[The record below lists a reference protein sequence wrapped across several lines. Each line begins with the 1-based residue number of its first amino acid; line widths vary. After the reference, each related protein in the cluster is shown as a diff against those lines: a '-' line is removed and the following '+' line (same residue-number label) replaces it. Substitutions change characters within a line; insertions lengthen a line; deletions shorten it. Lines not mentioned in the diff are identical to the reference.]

1 MKVPVYNISGE
12 EIKKTDIS
20 DSIFAVPFNEAVVH
34 QAMLRQQANAR
45 QGNACAK
52 ARSEVI
58 GSGRKLFRQKGTG
71 NARAGDAKS
80 PLRKGGG
87 VTFGPKPRDFSQ
99 AMPKKMRRLA
109 IKCLLSDKTR
119 NGEMKVLESIEMVEP
134 KTKEM
139 VKILKAFE
147 AKSTTLIATENTE
160 PDVIKSASNL
170 KKVKTLPVNLLNVG
184 DLLSSEVLLITE
196 AAVRQ
201 AEKLWG
207 NGATKEVSN
216 ASL

>member
-1 MKVPVYNISGE
+1 MKVPVYNTSGE
-12 EIKKTDIS
+12 ETKKMNVS
-20 DSIFAVPFNEAVVH
+20 DSVFAVPFNEAVVH

-45 QGNACAK
+45 QGNASAK
-52 ARSEVI
+52 GRSEVI

-109 IKCLLSDKTR
+109 IKCLLSDKAR
-119 NGEMKVLESIEMVEP
+119 NGEMKVLESIEIAEP
-134 KTKEM
+134 KTKEI
-139 VKILKAFE
+139 VKILEALE
-147 AKSTTLIATENTE
+147 AKRATLIATEKVE
-160 PDVIKSASNL
+160 PNIVKSAGNL

-207 NGATKEVSN
+207 NGAAKEVSD
-216 ASL
+216 ASV

>member
-1 MKVPVYNISGE
+1 MQVPVYNISGE
-12 EIKKTDIS
+12 VVKQTDIL
-20 DSIFAVPFNEAVVH
+20 DDVFAVPFNEAVVH

-45 QGNACAK
+45 QGNASTK
-52 ARSEVI
+52 ARSEI
-58 GSGRKLFRQKGTG
+58 TGSGRKLFRQKGTG
-71 NARAGDAKS
+71 NARAGDMKS
-80 PLRKGGG
+80 PLRRGGG
-87 VTFGPKPRDFSQ
+87 VAFGPRPRDFSQ
-99 AMPKKMRRLA
+99 AMPRKMRRLA

-119 NGEMKVLESIEMVEP
+119 NGEMKVLESIEMAEP

-139 VKILKAFE
+139 VKILQAFE
-147 AKSTTLIATENTE
+147 ARSATLIATEKPE

-184 DLLSSEVLLITE
+184 DLLTCRILLITE
-196 AAVRQ
+196 AAVHR

-207 NGATKEVSN
+207 NGATKEVSD

>member
-12 EIKKTDIS
+12 EVKKADIS
-20 DSIFAVPFNEAVVH
+20 DGVFAVPFNEAVVH
-34 QAMLRQQANAR
+34 QAMLRQRANAR
-45 QGNACAK
+45 QGNASTK
-52 ARSEVI
+52 GRSEVV

-71 NARAGDAKS
+71 NARAGDIRS

-87 VTFGPKPRDFSQ
+87 VVFGPKPRDFSQ

-109 IKCLLSDKTR
+109 IKCLLSDKAR
-119 NGEMKVLESIEMVEP
+119 NGDLKVLENIEMVEP
-134 KTKEM
+134 KTREM
-139 VKILKAFE
+139 VKILQALKVERA
-147 AKSTTLIATENTE
+147 AIIATEKVE
-160 PDVIKSASNL
+160 PNVVKSAGNL

-184 DLLSSEVLLITE
+184 DLLTSEVLIMTE

-207 NGATKEVSN
+207 NGAAKEVNN